1 MDWKRYYDTKEEYVQ
16 ACMDAELKYLE
27 EDDSD
32 PYQDK
37 LAIHKKLKKLGIE
50 DDGLPFWDSESAI
63 IH

>member
-50 DDGLPFWDSESAI
+50 DDGLPF
-63 IH
+63 